1 MFRVPNSYGS
11 SSAGIGLDSHLEMG
25 LEIPFSSYP
34 KTVLAF
40 WPGIDLLPFAF
51 RQLPQLSNVSSNS
64 CIVLSEKEFQYIL
77 WGGKIVRKQ

>member
-34 KTVLAF
+34 KMVLAF
-40 WPGIDLLPFAF
+40 
-51 RQLPQLSNVSSNS
+51 
-64 CIVLSEKEFQYIL
+64 
-77 WGGKIVRKQ
+77 